1 MNKFNIDTLL
11 ELAGSALDTDYA
23 RNADWRAHYLQEI
36 VANLEE
42 DKDCDDYDDED
53 VIEAV
58 ENLAYADETVPMPP
72 ELQSLFLYVYG
83 IAVELED
90 SARIN
95 DIGAFYYTG
104 HIGVQDFKKAEY
116 YYKLATELGNSY
128 SIENLGYIYYYGRIG
143 EVNYEKAY
151 HQFTKG
157 SAAYNRA
164 ISTYKLGDMYKNGY
178 YVERDPRAALRCYQR
193 AEKLIDNGQHEN
205 RAENCAPDI
214 YFRLGEAYQRGMAV
228 EQDLDKALAYYQK
241 AELGFIDKVR
251 SGDYLVK
258 KLLTLS
264 IDRQEEIRQE
274 IARTLPAMDWAKK
287 NTGYNSL

>member
-36 VANLEE
+36 VANLEV

-95 DIGAFYYTG
+95 DIGAF
-104 HIGVQDFKKAEY
+104 
-116 YYKLATELGNSY
+116 
-128 SIENLGYIYYYGRIG
+128 
-143 EVNYEKAY
+143 
-151 HQFTKG
+151 
-157 SAAYNRA
+157 
-164 ISTYKLGDMYKNGY
+164 
-178 YVERDPRAALRCYQR
+178 
-193 AEKLIDNGQHEN
+193 
-205 RAENCAPDI
+205 
-214 YFRLGEAYQRGMAV
+214 
-228 EQDLDKALAYYQK
+228 
-241 AELGFIDKVR
+241 
-251 SGDYLVK
+251 
-258 KLLTLS
+258 
-264 IDRQEEIRQE
+264 
-274 IARTLPAMDWAKK
+274 
-287 NTGYNSL
+287 